1 MTRIR
6 YTAMTAKEM
15 EQIANAA
22 NLSQVQTEMLSELCR
37 GDLYNYG
44 ISMEMHMSPRS
55 FYRKKKAMDEKC
67 ERVIEEIGARH
78 LLAQK

>member
-6 YTAMTAKEM
+6 YTAMTASEI
-15 EQIANAA
+15 EQISREA

-67 ERVIEEIGARH
+67 ERVIEQIGARH
-78 LLAQK
+78 LLAHK

>member
-6 YTAMTAKEM
+6 YNAMTASEIA
-15 EQIANAA
+15 QISREA
-22 NLSQVQTEMLSELCR
+22 NLSDAQTEMLHNLCNS
-37 GDLYNYG
+37 DFYNYG
-44 ISMEMHMSPRS
+44 IAQKLHMSPRS

-67 ERVIEEIGARH
+67 ERAIFETGAVH

>member
-1 MTRIR
+1 
-6 YTAMTAKEM
+6 MTASEID
-15 EQIANAA
+15 QISREA
-22 NLSQVQTEMLSELCR
+22 NLSQVQAEMLSELCR

-67 ERVIEEIGARH
+67 ERVIEQIGARH
-78 LLAQK
+78 LLARK

>member
-15 EQIANAA
+15 EQIANEA
-22 NLSQVQTEMLSELCR
+22 NLSQVQVEMLSELCR

-67 ERVIEEIGARH
+67 ERVIEQIGARH
-78 LLAQK
+78 LLAHK